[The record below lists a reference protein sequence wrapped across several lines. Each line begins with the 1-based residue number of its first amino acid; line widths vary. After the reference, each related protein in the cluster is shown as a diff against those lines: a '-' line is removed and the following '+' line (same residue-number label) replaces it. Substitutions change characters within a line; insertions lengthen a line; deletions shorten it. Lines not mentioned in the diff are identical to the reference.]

1 MMNLPPTSDK
11 NKRGARVLIIE
22 DEPII
27 ALGIEDVLIDAGFQI
42 AGVAARLEKALSLIE
57 SGACD
62 VAIVDANLAGVSA
75 SPAAMALAA
84 RGLPFIVMSGYS
96 PEQMQGEFPDALFIQ
111 KPCRAELIIE
121 TLNTLLLDRKDAQ

>member
-1 MMNLPPTSDK
+1 MTRPPTYGE
-11 NKRGARVLIIE
+11 NKRTARVLIVE

-27 ALGIEDVLIDAGFQI
+27 ALSLEDVLIDAGFQI
-42 AGVAARLEKALSLIE
+42 AGVAARLDKALSLIE

-75 SPAAMALAA
+75 SPAALALAA

-111 KPCRAELIIE
+111 KPCRPELIIE
-121 TLNTLLLDRKDAQ
+121 TLNTLLLDRKDV